1 MSIIITHNSKLCVV
15 HHAHKFRA
23 IQRYSA
29 INRSLIYF
37 CLLICILISEIALE
51 LVQLPG
57 LLGILARALASASC
71 SVRDSA
77 RLLAEEAC
85 SVRLLARQLPPWA
98 CSVRLLVRLHWQVL
112 PVLRFGIRH
121 QIRTERGTLLSTLS
135 KVETVHGQ
143 ELPLVQTVI
152 VDSA

>member
-1 MSIIITHNSKLCVV
+1 MSILITHNSKLCIV
-15 HHAHKFRA
+15 HHAHNFRA

-77 RLLAEEAC
+77 RLLAEEAG

-112 PVLRFGIRH
+112 PVVRFGIRH
-121 QIRTERGTLLSTLS
+121 QIRTERGTLVRSTASRTLPDLSPQQYEVL
-135 KVETVHGQ
+135 
-143 ELPLVQTVI
+143 
-152 VDSA
+152 